1 MDANRQ
7 HDDEDADDEEERDA
21 PTSVTHVPEALLRSL
36 KNPERSAP
44 TVRPPP
50 PAPVVVPPPKGVVA
64 PPPSP
69 VATEDDPEEDRDD
82 SETLV
87 ASSKRAL
94 LTHAARPAKAAPVSA
109 PIEPKPTSGTERRIE
124 RFHEETED
132 SPDEDPSDTGL
143 ATEIPEQVMRHL
155 SQRPP
160 TFDSIKDIPIP
171 PPPGAPMF
179 EPPTAEM
186 FNPPPPEHRTDPP
199 PPPIVARPPHRSPE
213 LATTLPSARLKK
225 KKNVW
230 VFVAV
235 AAAFVLVAS
244 LGFTAY
250 SVFVR

>member
-7 HDDEDADDEEERDA
+7 HDDEDADEEERDA

-94 LTHAARPAKAAPVSA
+94 LTHAARPAKAPVSA

-132 SPDEDPSDTGL
+132 SPDEDPSDTSL